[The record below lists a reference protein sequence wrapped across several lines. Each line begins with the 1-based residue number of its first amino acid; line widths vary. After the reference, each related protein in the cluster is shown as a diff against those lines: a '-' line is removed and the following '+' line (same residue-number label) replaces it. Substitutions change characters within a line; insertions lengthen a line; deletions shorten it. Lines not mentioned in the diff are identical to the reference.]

1 MRKFTNTKSR
11 LVASW
16 VLVSGTRRINA
27 AALVMRSRGERDYML
42 NIQIMFYSPN
52 VLELNKSV
60 NMLKIITLCF

>member
-16 VLVSGTRRINA
+16 VLVSGTRRINT